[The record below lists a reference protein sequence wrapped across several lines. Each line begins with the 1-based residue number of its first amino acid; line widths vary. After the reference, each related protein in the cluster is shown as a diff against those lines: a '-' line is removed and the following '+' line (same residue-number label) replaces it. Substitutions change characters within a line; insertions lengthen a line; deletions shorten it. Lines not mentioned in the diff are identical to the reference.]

1 MTPRRAKILCLLFI
15 LAGFG
20 WLQYL
25 VDDGLGTGWPH
36 TVVRNWQQFGFFN
49 LHGRLVTNSGGF
61 EALSNPVI
69 YKGMS
74 PVSLYPAFFATQI
87 FGWTGLGTL
96 SFHILLALATFW
108 AIWDLLGR
116 NLFAWLTA
124 AVVIL
129 SPGYFRWL
137 DILDPNDITV
147 VLGLPYIAIVIAI
160 LKRPEAGPAT
170 TAGLLLLTVAF
181 ISLNWTTAWVL
192 GPCSLLLLGLPYIKR
207 REAFLFIASV
217 GTGSVLFVVFSV
229 LVKTGHAQAGSGN
242 FVQFLRGYTWGDVGY
257 GSGLTTTRAFTR
269 LAFTNLVALLSV
281 FLLAGWVLIKYFRRG
296 EARSW
301 FALSPFGLILVEI
314 AFMRNYFGHHPWMA
328 APLLIVGV
336 VFSLVLL
343 RSRPEN
349 SGAAPAT
356 PAPKMWLPVV
366 LLVCFIYGLMVVEFF
381 RANGPEGRVLLQLV
395 RQHTQRQEC
404 IVIIKSLD
412 PETALIAGRLGESF
426 DRRTLVVDDLDHLPA
441 DIDGMVILSARPAE
455 NGLHLRAQTTA
466 SKATME
472 RWLAKSADWFNHNIA
487 RRQPGDRMEVAG
499 AYFLYDLKP

>member
-1 MTPRRAKILCLLFI
+1 MSFI

-25 VDDGLGTGWPH
+25 VDDGMGTGWAH
-36 TVVRNWQQFGFFN
+36 NVVRNWQQFGFFN
-49 LHGRLVTNSGGF
+49 LHGRLVINSGGF

-96 SFHILLALATFW
+96 SFQILLALAAFW
-108 AIWDLLGR
+108 AVWDLLGR

-124 AVVIL
+124 AAVIL

-137 DILDPNDITV
+137 NILDPNVITV
-147 VLGLPYIAIVIAI
+147 IFGLPYIAIVITI
-160 LKRPEAGPAT
+160 LKRPQAGPVNI
-170 TAGLLLLTVAF
+170 AGLLLLTLAF

-192 GPCSLLLLGLPYIKR
+192 GPCSLLLLGLPQIKR
-207 REAFLFIASV
+207 RAAFLFIALV
-217 GTGSVLFVVFSV
+217 GAGSVLFVVFSV
-229 LVKTGHAQAGSGN
+229 LVKAGHSQGGGGG
-242 FVQFLRGYTWGDVGY
+242 FLQFLRGYTWGDVGY
-257 GSGLTTTRAFTR
+257 GAGLTTARAFTR
-269 LAFTNLVALLSV
+269 IAFTSLVALLPV
-281 FLLAGWVLIKYFRRG
+281 FLLAGWVVLKYFRRG

-301 FALSPFGLILVEI
+301 FALSPFGLTLVEV

-328 APLLIVGV
+328 APLLIVGM
-336 VFSLVLL
+336 VFSLILL

-356 PAPKMWLPVV
+356 HAPRMWLPVV

-381 RANGPEGRVLLQLV
+381 RANGPEGRVLQQLV

-412 PETALIAGRLGESF
+412 PETALIAGRLGEPF

-441 DIDGMVILSARPAE
+441 DISGMVVLTARPAE
-455 NGLHLRAQTTA
+455 NALHLRAQTAA
-466 SKATME
+466 SRAPME
-472 RWLAKSADWFNHNIA
+472 QWLAKGADWFNHNIA
-487 RRQPGDRMEVAG
+487 RRQPGDRVEVAG
-499 AYFLYDLKP
+499 TYFLYDLKP